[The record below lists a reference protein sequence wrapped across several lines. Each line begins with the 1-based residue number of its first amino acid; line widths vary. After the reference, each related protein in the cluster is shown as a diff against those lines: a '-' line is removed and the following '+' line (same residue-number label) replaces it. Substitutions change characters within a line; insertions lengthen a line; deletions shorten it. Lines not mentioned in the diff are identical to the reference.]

1 MNIFRILS
9 LLLLI
14 SIWTC
19 EICSQSFT
27 VNTLEDTPPYDDP
40 NTTANEADDGVCAD
54 QNGQC
59 SLRAAM
65 LETMGGNLFPRTI
78 NVNIQGQINL
88 KAEYGFLSLPDGYKL
103 IGNGN
108 TTVNGSATSGSFMAA
123 GNDIEFNGLI
133 AKAAN
138 GAALTIS
145 SGSNIKIKNSIF
157 RDSYWGITF
166 AAIGS
171 NNIEISDNTISGNSI
186 NGLLLNGMAFSN
198 LKIVRNK
205 IGTNPAG
212 TSALPN
218 GANECSSR

>member
-1 MNIFRILS
+1 MNTIRLFFFIFFIVFYMS
-9 LLLLI
+9 N
-14 SIWTC
+14 
-19 EICSQSFT
+19 ICSQTFT
-27 VNTLEDTPPYDDP
+27 VNTLADTPPYDDP

-54 QNGQC
+54 ENGNC

-65 LETMGGNLFPRTI
+65 YETNGGVMFPRTI
-78 NVNIQGQINL
+78 NVNIAGQINL
-88 KAEYGFLSLPDGYKL
+88 SANFGMLMILDGFKL

-108 TTVNGSATSGSFMAA
+108 TTVNGSASSGSFMVA

-138 GAALTIS
+138 SAALTIN

-166 AAIGS
+166 SAIGS
-171 NNIEISDNTISGNSI
+171 SNIEISDNTISGNSLS
-186 NGLLLNGMAFSN
+186 GLQLSGTAFSN

-218 GANECSSR
+218 GENYC